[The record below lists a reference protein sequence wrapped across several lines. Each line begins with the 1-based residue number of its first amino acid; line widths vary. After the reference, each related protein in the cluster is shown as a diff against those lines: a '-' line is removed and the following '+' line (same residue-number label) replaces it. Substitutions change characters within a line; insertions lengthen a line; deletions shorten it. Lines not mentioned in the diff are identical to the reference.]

1 MDLIASKNISLEDN
15 NLMNPQG
22 GMMLDIQT
30 IDTGDLI
37 IKGVLGISRNIVL
50 GRAYN
55 IDGDKTSFFEGLV
68 GVYGL
73 SIQPDGSYCDG

>member
-1 MDLIASKNISLEDN
+1 LNPVQLQRFEDLGTFPLMDLIASKNISLEDN

-55 IDGDKTSFFEGLV
+55 TDGD
-68 GVYGL
+68 
-73 SIQPDGSYCDG
+73 